1 MLHCWAGDQGAYVA
15 CLSSPVQAQ
24 ECVQNLPRFVNQG
37 SYNVERLESGTQVII
52 PEYSFDCYG
61 NVTHWGAY
69 VRNRNGIYSLDFQV
83 WRRSGGGQGKTACYK
98 LVGNNHFSS
107 IRPAQRSRGQIL
119 EPIPVEQQIEV
130 CPGDVIGFYVQNT
143 TRANSGVQLQQQD
156 TDDEEKDEDEGE
168 DSSSNI
174 SFRRHVVVTAWYGS
188 VSTSFAA
195 TGSCMLRVGRNNGY
209 DLQSSTT
216 AAPIITASVA
226 VFTPS
231 PSQISSTST
240 FPSSLTESTS
250 TPLLVITQTGTSQTC
265 TLQRTEILQTLT
277 QFSTL
282 STPQPSSILS
292 PSLLSGELGLE
303 LGVMVPT
310 VIVVLI
316 VVVLGV
322 LTVVFI
328 LTMARRRMAKKQ
340 VQMVKSLDNAEYSG
354 KEITKK
360 FQVHR
365 ICLPLIF
372 FFCPCRA
379 HISLTHEFNRAGC

>member
-1 MLHCWAGDQGAYVA
+1 MLSD
-15 CLSSPVQAQ
+15 LSAAPRSSFQSIPLTVVMVMSPTGELMLRIVM
-24 ECVQNLPRFVNQG
+24 E
-37 SYNVERLESGTQVII
+37 
-52 PEYSFDCYG
+52 
-61 NVTHWGAY
+61 
-69 VRNRNGIYSLDFQV
+69 IYSLDFQV
-83 WRRSGGGQGKTACYK
+83 WRRSVGGQGTTGCYN

-107 IRPAQRSRGQIL
+107 IRPAQKSRGQIL

-143 TRANSGVQLQQQD
+143 TRANGGVQLQQQD
-156 TDDEEKDEDEGE
+156 TDDEEKDKDEEE

-188 VSTSFAA
+188 VSTSVAA
-195 TGSCMLRVGRNNGY
+195 TGSCMLRAGRNNGY
-209 DLQSSTT
+209 DLRSSTT

-231 PSQISSTST
+231 PSQTLSPSTST
-240 FPSSLTESTS
+240 FPSSLTESALVTTS

-265 TLQRTEILQTLT
+265 TLQRTEILQTLA

-372 FFCPCRA
+372 FFCPCRT

>member
-1 MLHCWAGDQGAYVA
+1 MVMSPTGELML
-15 CLSSPVQAQ
+15 
-24 ECVQNLPRFVNQG
+24 
-37 SYNVERLESGTQVII
+37 
-52 PEYSFDCYG
+52 
-61 NVTHWGAY
+61 
-69 VRNRNGIYSLDFQV
+69 GIVMEYSLDFQV
-83 WRRSGGGQGKTACYK
+83 WRRSGGGQGTTACYK

-119 EPIPVEQQIEV
+119 EPIAVEQQIEV

-156 TDDEEKDEDEGE
+156 TDDEEEDEDEE

-310 VIVVLI
+310 VVVVLI

-328 LTMARRRMAKKQ
+328 LTMARRRM
-340 VQMVKSLDNAEYSG
+340 VK
-354 KEITKK
+354 
-360 FQVHR
+360 
-365 ICLPLIF
+365 
-372 FFCPCRA
+372 
-379 HISLTHEFNRAGC
+379 NRYKW

>member
-1 MLHCWAGDQGAYVA
+1 M
-15 CLSSPVQAQ
+15 
-24 ECVQNLPRFVNQG
+24 
-37 SYNVERLESGTQVII
+37 ERLKSGTQVII

-61 NVTHWGAY
+61 NVTHWGAF
-69 VRNRNGIYSLDFQV
+69 VKNRNGIYSLDFQV
-83 WRRSGGGQGKTACYK
+83 WRRSGDGQGTTACYK

-130 CPGDVIGFYVQNT
+130 RPGDVIGFYVQNT
-143 TRANSGVQLQQQD
+143 TRANGGVQLQQD
-156 TDDEEKDEDEGE
+156 TDDEEEDEDEEE

-174 SFRRHVVVTAWYGS
+174 SFRRYVVVTAWYGS
-188 VSTSFAA
+188 VSTSVTT
-195 TGSCMLRVGRNNGY
+195 TGSRMLQVGKNNGY
-209 DLQSSTT
+209 DLRSSTT

-231 PSQISSTST
+231 PSQTLSPSTST
-240 FPSSLTESTS
+240 LPSCLTESALVTTS
-250 TPLLVITQTGTSQTC
+250 TPLLMITQTCTSQTGTSQTG
-265 TLQRTEILQTLT
+265 TSQTNEILQTLA

-292 PSLLSGELGLE
+292 PSLLSEELGLQ

-322 LTVVFI
+322 LIVVFI
-328 LTMARRRMAKKQ
+328 LTMAQRRMAKKQ
-340 VQMVKSLDNAEYSG
+340 VQMAVKSLNNSEYSG
-354 KEITKK
+354 T
-360 FQVHR
+360 
-365 ICLPLIF
+365 
-372 FFCPCRA
+372 
-379 HISLTHEFNRAGC
+379 